1 MSDSQSQTAT
11 FDARTELAEGT
22 RVHTETRHFE
32 FVIDEP
38 ESLGGTDEG
47 PNPVEY
53 LLGSL
58 GGCLSIVGR
67 VVAGEMDI
75 DVVDL
80 AIDLEGDLD
89 PAKFQ
94 GADVDSRAGFQEIRA
109 SIQAE
114 LRSQDGEPVSDDTRA
129 AWLDQVEQRCPV
141 SDNLGFETPITVEL
155 S

>member
-1 MSDSQSQTAT
+1 MNDSAQSTAT
-11 FDARTELAEGT
+11 FDARTELEEGT
-22 RVHTETRHFE
+22 RVRAETRHFE

-38 ESLGGTDEG
+38 ESLGGTDAG

-67 VVAGEMDI
+67 VVADEM
-75 DVVDL
+75 
-80 AIDLEGDLD
+80 AIEIAELTVDLEGDLD

-94 GADVDSRAGFQEIRA
+94 GADVDSRAGFQEVRA
-109 SIQAE
+109 SVQAE
-114 LRSQDGEPVSDDTRA
+114 LRSRDGEPVGDDTREE
-129 AWLDQVEQRCPV
+129 WLARVEQRCPV
-141 SDNLGFETPITVEL
+141 SDNLGGETPIALNL

>member
-1 MSDSQSQTAT
+1 MSDTSQQTAT
-11 FDARTELAEGT
+11 FDAHTELEEGT
-22 RVHTETRHFE
+22 RVRAETRHFE

-38 ESLGGTDEG
+38 ESLGGTDAA

-67 VVAGEMDI
+67 VVADEM
-75 DVVDL
+75 
-80 AIDLEGDLD
+80 AIEIAELTVDLEGDLD

-94 GADVDSRAGFQEIRA
+94 GADVDSRAGFQEVRA
-109 SIQAE
+109 SVQAE
-114 LRSQDGEPVSDDTRA
+114 LRSQDGDPVDDETREE
-129 AWLDQVEQRCPV
+129 WLARVEQRCPV
-141 SDNLGFETPITVEL
+141 SDNLGGETPIALDL

>member
-1 MSDSQSQTAT
+1 MSDSHTRTAT
-11 FDARTELAEGT
+11 FGARTELEEGM
-22 RVHTETRHFE
+22 RVHAETRHFE

-38 ESLGGTDEG
+38 DSLGGTDEG

-67 VVAGEMDI
+67 VVADEMDLE
-75 DVVDL
+75 VVEL

-109 SIQAE
+109 SVQVE
-114 LRSQDGEPVSDDTRA
+114 LRSRDGGSVDEDTRNEWVA
-129 AWLDQVEQRCPV
+129 RIERRCPV
-141 SDNLGFETPITVEL
+141 SDNLGFETPISVDL

>member
-1 MSDSQSQTAT
+1 MSDVNQTAT
-11 FDARTELAEGT
+11 FDARTELKDGMEVRA
-22 RVHTETRHFE
+22 ETRQFE

-75 DVVDL
+75 EIVEL

-89 PAKFQ
+89 PAKFE
-94 GADVDSRAGFQEIRA
+94 GADVDTRAGFQEIRA
-109 SIQAE
+109 SVQAE
-114 LRSQDGEPVSDDTRA
+114 LRSNDGDPVDDETRDE
-129 AWLDQVEQRCPV
+129 WLARVEQRCPV
-141 SDNLGFETPITVEL
+141 SDNLGGETPIALDL

>member
-1 MSDSQSQTAT
+1 MSHSSEQTAT
-11 FDARTELAEGT
+11 FDARTELEEGT
-22 RVHTETRHFE
+22 RVRAETRHFE

-38 ESLGGTDEG
+38 ESLGGTDAG

-75 DVVDL
+75 DVAEL

-109 SIQAE
+109 SVHAE
-114 LRSQDGEPVSDDTRA
+114 LRSRDGAPVSDDTRDE
-129 AWLDQVEQRCPV
+129 WLARVEQRCPV
-141 SDNLGFETPITVEL
+141 SDNLSGETPIALDL